1 MIDIFWYIIDFIE
14 NNIYLSLFTISFM
27 VATIVPFGS
36 EFFFGTL
43 ISIGKYNNFFLLI
56 AASTGNVLG
65 SVFNYFCGY
74 FVIYFINKSWFPIK
88 ENKIKKA
95 TNIFNKYGK
104 WSLLFSWVP
113 FIGDPI
119 TFVAGTLRFSFIPF
133 IILVSIGKVGRYLV
147 IYISILWAIKI
158 F

>member
-1 MIDIFWYIIDFIE
+1 
-14 NNIYLSLFTISFM
+14 M

-36 EFFFGTL
+36 EVYFATL
-43 ISIGKYNNFFLLI
+43 LSLGKYNNFLLLVS
-56 AASTGNVLG
+56 ASVGNVLG
-65 SVFNYFCGY
+65 SVFNWVCGY
-74 FVIYFINKSWFPIK
+74 YINYFIKKSWFPIK
-88 ENKIKKA
+88 QDKIKKG
-95 TNIFNKYGK
+95 TELFNKYGK
-104 WSLLFSWVP
+104 WSLLLSWVP

-147 IYISILWAIKI
+147 IYLSILWVIKI